1 MDTDVWAD
9 AYSKRKVPTVM
20 MGGGSGGDIDKNTL
34 SMSEVMS
41 LMAMKQLGLDLT
53 VPDGAKIK

>member
-1 MDTDVWAD
+1 MKTWAD
-9 AYSKRKVPTVM
+9 AYSKSKVPTVM
-20 MGGGSGGDIDKNTL
+20 MERNGSGDVDKNAL

-53 VPDGAKIK
+53 VPEGVKVK